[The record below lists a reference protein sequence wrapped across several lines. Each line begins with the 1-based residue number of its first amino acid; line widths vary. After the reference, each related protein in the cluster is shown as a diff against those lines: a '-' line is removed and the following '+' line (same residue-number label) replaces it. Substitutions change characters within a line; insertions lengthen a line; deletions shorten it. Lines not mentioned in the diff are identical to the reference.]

1 MGFAAMKNENIDR
14 IQRVSHKFRLLFS
27 ALIFCIPITILMYWL
42 FFNHLPIG
50 FKAELPVAVNQAL
63 PFKTL
68 LLAFLVSLIP
78 TSVAM
83 YGVINLKE
91 LFKLYEKAI
100 VFSERNVRCFRRL
113 GYTLIYWVVANLIF
127 VILISI
133 VLTFNNTQGE
143 RMIVAQFG
151 ISDFGALIIGA
162 VVVLVSWV
170 MNEAAKLE
178 DEQVHTV

>member
-1 MGFAAMKNENIDR
+1 MGFPAMKNENIDR
-14 IQRVSHKFRLLFS
+14 IQRVSRKFRLLFS

-50 FKAELPVAVNQAL
+50 FKAELPVVVNQAL

-78 TSVAM
+78 ASVAI
-83 YGVINLKE
+83 YGIINLKE
-91 LFKLYEKAI
+91 LFKLYEKAT

-127 VILISI
+127 VILMST
-133 VLTFNNTQGE
+133 VLTFNNSQGE
-143 RMIVAQFG
+143 RMMVAQFG
-151 ISDFGALIIGA
+151 ISDFGTLIIGA

-170 MNEAAKLE
+170 MNEASKLE
-178 DEQVHTV
+178 DEQAHTV